1 MARRG
6 PKSKYDPNI
15 HPQLVKWMCRS
26 GLTNEEIARELKI
39 AKDTLWKWQARYPEI
54 ADALK
59 TSRNFV
65 DSLVEDALLKRALG
79 FEYEE
84 TEVTLIKLP
93 DGTTKPGRIKKIKK
107 LALSDTGA
115 MCFWLKCR
123 MPERW
128 RESSLNQGNTFNIM
142 QGVLIVPGERKPE
155 DWDEAAKAIH
165 IEQEK
170 LLSQD

>member
-1 MARRG
+1 MAKRG

-26 GLTNEEIARELKI
+26 GLTNEEISKEIGI
-39 AKDTLWKWQARYPEI
+39 AHKTLLVWAKAHEEI
-54 ADALK
+54 GKALK

-65 DSLVEDALLKRALG
+65 DSLVEDSLLKRALG
-79 FEYEE
+79 YEYEE
-84 TEVTLIKLP
+84 TETTLVKLP
-93 DGTTKPGRIKKIKK
+93 DGTAKVGRIKKIKK
-107 LALSDTGA
+107 VLAPDTGA

-128 RESSLNQGNTFNIM
+128 RESNPNQGNTFNIM
-142 QGVLIVPGERKPE
+142 QGVLIVPGERQPE

-165 IEQEK
+165 IRQEK

>member
-1 MARRG
+1 LGKRG
-6 PKSKYDPNI
+6 PKSKYDSNL
-15 HPQLVKWMCRS
+15 HPQITKWMCRS
-26 GLTNEEIARELKI
+26 GLTNEEIAKELRI
-39 AKDTLWKWQARYPEI
+39 SKDTLWKWRDKYPEI

-84 TEVTLIKLP
+84 TEVNWITLP
-93 DGTTKPGRIKKIKK
+93 DGETKPGRIKKIKK
-107 LALSDTGA
+107 LALPDTGA

-128 RESSLNQGNTFNIM
+128 RESNPDRSNVFNIM
-142 QGVLIVPGERKPE
+142 QGVLIVPGEKQPE

-165 IEQEK
+165 TGQEK
-170 LLSQD
+170 FLSQD

>member
-1 MARRG
+1 MGKRG

-26 GLTNEEIARELKI
+26 GLTNEEIAKELGI
-39 AKDTLWKWQARYPEI
+39 AKDTLWKWRDKYPEM

-65 DSLVEDALLKRALG
+65 DSLVEDSLLKRALG
-79 FEYEE
+79 YEYEE
-84 TEVTLIKLP
+84 TETTLIRQP
-93 DGTTKPGRIKKIKK
+93 DGTSKIGRVKKIKK
-107 LALSDTGA
+107 VLAPDTGA

-123 MPERW
+123 MPDRW
-128 RESSLNQGNTFNIM
+128 RESNPNQGNTFNIM
-142 QGVLIVPGERKPE
+142 QGVLIVPGERQPE
-155 DWDEAAKAIH
+155 EWDEASKAIH
-165 IEQEK
+165 TGQEK